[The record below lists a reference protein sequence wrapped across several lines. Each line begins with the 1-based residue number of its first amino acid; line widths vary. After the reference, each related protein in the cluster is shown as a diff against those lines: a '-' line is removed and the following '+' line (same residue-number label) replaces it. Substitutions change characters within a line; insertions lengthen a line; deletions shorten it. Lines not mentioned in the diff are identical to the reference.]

1 VCTLGI
7 LDERIQVRGKLACDV
22 DRLPVE
28 IRVAGIVRGNGGMS
42 NRRQIRDHERVAL
55 ICGLTADG
63 GQNFAIP

>member
-1 VCTLGI
+1 LTSVSRCAASW
-7 LDERIQVRGKLACDV
+7 LATSTAF
-22 DRLPVE
+22 PVE